1 LEAKTK
7 KGKSEMERTMLGLTL
22 SMVIGLF
29 TGCDALA
36 PRKMTAEQ
44 YSAIKMGMTEDEVRQ
59 LAGEP
64 NGKQEVDVGGAR
76 ARARGHSSPATV
88 WYYNGVDVGITFQRG
103 KVISKAEDGLG
114 VGSEGKGFT
123 YP

>member
-1 LEAKTK
+1 ML
-7 KGKSEMERTMLGLTL
+7 LGLTL

-29 TGCDALA
+29 TGCDALVSGE
-36 PRKMTAEQ
+36 MTADQ
-44 YSAIKMGMTEDEVRQ
+44 YSAITMGMTEDQVRE

-64 NGKQEVDVGGAR
+64 NGMQESETAGAI
-76 ARARGHSSPATV
+76 ARARGNSSPATV
-88 WYYNGVDVGITFQRG
+88 CYYNGTNVGITFQRG